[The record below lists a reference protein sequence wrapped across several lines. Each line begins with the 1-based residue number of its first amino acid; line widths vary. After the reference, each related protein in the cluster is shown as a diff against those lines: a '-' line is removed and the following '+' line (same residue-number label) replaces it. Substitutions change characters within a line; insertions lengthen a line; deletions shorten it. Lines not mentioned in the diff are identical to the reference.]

1 MATVTEFDS
10 LVLGNKIEL
19 LGGPG
24 GVASIE
30 PSCAGAIFKLQPGF
44 DMGAPQPDVDF
55 LQTFI
60 TDGERPYGTRA
71 SDRTCQMTIH
81 IHADSFKQLEA
92 AREFLYQTIDRQF
105 WTTTWT
111 RRSETDDF
119 SLPLVLDCF
128 RAMPTTNQWG
138 GVDELFGEPIASVT
152 IQFMALPYGRADE
165 QEQVAFAL
173 PVATLNAPT
182 APPNPIT
189 LDDFSTINST
199 QFSQSTTVA
208 TGTFSG
214 FWDPNAAPANSP
226 DGTGV
231 SLQYSAQLSATT
243 DITGQLSLN
252 LYLGLGS
259 RYFFNLDYRA
269 KIRLRCNYALIDING
284 VRLEFANDTGQ
295 LPVSQD
301 PASPVFSMIS
311 APIPLT
317 HPTFDYTRVVAYE
330 LLIYSRAPRFGFP
343 KGELKWL
350 CAYLNKVHVNP
361 STQVTQAAATRGN
374 IYTVYGVKGTVRTP
388 CSMQFQVAPAA
399 GTPTSIT
406 ATGSGSYTVPANT
419 LYLKVEAWGGGGA
432 GATETTTGVG
442 GGGGG
447 GEYARE
453 ENFASVVGQSIPY
466 IVGAGGTT
474 GSPAVDGGGTVFG
487 PGPSGPLFVSANGG
501 KSALQNSINAG
512 LGGTGSTNS
521 VHYDGGPGRTAT
533 GSVGGG
539 GGSGAGNAAPGT
551 TPTGTSATVFTSGSS
566 TWLCPAGVTQVLAEC
581 WGAGGGGGNSGGSV
595 GGAGGGGGGGEYAA
609 QFVSVTPGNT
619 YPYVV
624 GAGGGGHTGGSGAG
638 SAGADSTFTG
648 DSSVVV
654 RGHGGSGGGTSG
666 GSGGSGST
674 ASTNFSGGHGGGA
687 YPYTGGGGSSAG
699 TSASGNSGSTPG
711 GASAPSGGGAGGA
724 GSGFGGTN
732 GTAGSAPGGG
742 GGGALSSANTGG
754 SGAAGQ
760 VRLTFPGGAPT
771 NNGATAPTG
780 GGNGGAGG
788 GSANTAG
795 TAGSQPGGGG
805 GGADSAGTSEAGG
818 AGGAGKIIVTPF
830 QLGTFKNLIVHRP
843 SNFSPKSLCPFV
855 SVGNG
860 ANAPGSTEYTIPS
873 LVPGLNARFDGT
885 YMLILVASSFNTPT
899 ASRTIGVSIKQYEYS
914 GGPAT
919 TIAATSVTLIPN
931 SQVSNGIVRAGV
943 VTLPQRALPADNTEA
958 VFTALVSDTNASDRF
973 LDLLI
978 LDSRGQTVV
987 INQPST
993 AYPNYYIDEPD
1004 PKYDQGLIM
1013 GSPQDGRK
1021 AAVSVS
1027 DQTMMSGGP
1036 IMLEPGDNTFM
1047 AYSVDGGAPAVSLS
1061 YFPRYAFGR
1070 PS

>member
-1 MATVTEFDS
+1 MTEFDS
-10 LVLGNKIEL
+10 LILGNKIEL

-92 AREFLYQTIDRQF
+92 AREFLYQTIDQQF

-111 RRSETDDF
+111 RRSEDDDF

-128 RAMPTTNQWG
+128 RAQPTTNKWG
-138 GVDELFGEPIASVT
+138 GVDELFGEPVAEVT
-152 IQFMALPYGRADE
+152 ITFLALPYGRADQ
-165 QEQVAFAL
+165 QEQVAFAT
-173 PVATLNAPT
+173 PVATFNAPT

-199 QFSQSTTVA
+199 QFSQSTTTA
-208 TGTFSG
+208 TGSFSG

-226 DGTGV
+226 DGSGV
-231 SLQYSAQLSATT
+231 ALQYGAQLAATT
-243 DITGQLSLN
+243 DITGQLSIN
-252 LYLGLGS
+252 FYLGLGS

-269 KIRLRCNYALIDING
+269 KVRLRCIYKLIDING
-284 VRLEFANDTGQ
+284 VELEFANDTRN

-301 PASPVFSMIS
+301 PASPVFSYIS
-311 APIPLT
+311 AALPLT

-330 LLIYSRAPRFGFP
+330 LLVYSKAPRFGFP
-343 KGELKWL
+343 VGELKWL
-350 CAYLNKVHVNP
+350 CAYLNKLHVNP
-361 STQVTQAAATRGN
+361 STQVTAAASTRGN

-388 CSMQFQVAPAA
+388 CSMQFQVAPSA

-406 ATGSGSYTVPANT
+406 ATGAGSYTVPANT

-453 ENFASVVGQSIPY
+453 ENFASAVGQSIPY
-466 IVGAGGTT
+466 IVGTGGTP
-474 GSPAVDGGGTVFG
+474 GSPAVDGAGTVFG
-487 PGPSGPLFVSANGG
+487 PGPSGPLFVAANGG

-521 VHYDGGPGRTAT
+521 IHYDGGPGRTAS

-551 TPTGTSATVFTSGSS
+551 TPTGTSATVFSSGSS

-581 WGAGGGGGNSGGSV
+581 WGAGGGGGNNSV
-595 GGAGGGGGGGEYAA
+595 NSQGGGGGGGEYAA
-609 QFVSVTPGNT
+609 QFVAVTPGNS

-624 GAGGGGHTGGSGAG
+624 GAGGGGNSGTGGGTGTAG
-638 SAGADSTFTG
+638 GDSTFTG
-648 DSSVVV
+648 DNSVVV
-654 RGHGGSGGGTSG
+654 RAHGGLGGFGALGSGAA
-666 GSGGSGST
+666 GGSGSSN
-674 ASTNFSGGHGGGA
+674 STHFNGGRGGA
-687 YPYTGGGGSSAG
+687 SYPYTGGGGSSAG
-699 TSASGNSGSTPG
+699 TAAAGNTGGTPG
-711 GASAPSGGGAGGA
+711 AASAPSGGGAGGA
-724 GSGFGGTN
+724 GSGFTSNPGSN
-732 GTAGSAPGGG
+732 GSAPGGG
-742 GGGALSSANTGG
+742 GGGANASGHAGG

-788 GSANTAG
+788 GSSNTAG
-795 TAGSQPGGGG
+795 SAGSQPGGGG
-805 GGADSAGTSEAGG
+805 GGADSGGTSEAGG

-830 QLGTFKNLIVHRP
+830 QLTSFKTLIVHRP
-843 SNFSPKSLCPFV
+843 STASPKSLSPFV

-873 LVPGLNARFDGT
+873 LISGLNARFDGT
-885 YMLILVASSFNTPT
+885 YMLLLIASSFNTPT

-919 TIAATSVTLIPN
+919 TIAATSVSLIPN
-931 SQVSNGIVRAGV
+931 SQVTNGIVRAGV

-958 VFTALVSDTNASDRF
+958 VFTALVSDTNSSDRF

-978 LDSRGQTVV
+978 LDVRGQTIVV
-987 INQPST
+987 NEPST
-993 AYPNYYIDEPD
+993 GYPNYYIDEPD
-1004 PKYDQGLIM
+1004 PHRDQGLIL

-1047 AYSVDGGAPAVSLS
+1047 AYSVDGGAPAIGLS